1 MRLGKRV
8 KMENK
13 CGVLKKMYTK
23 SWFLYTLLF
32 LFCLF
37 LGCLSRNYDYDLYA
51 RLIVGE
57 AFLEKGI
64 IHYNDFLSYTP
75 THKWYDHE
83 WGSGVVFYWF
93 LKHLGTFGLIFLHS
107 ILMFFT
113 AFFVLKTQSLQSKNY
128 PKLLFPII
136 LFLILFSSING
147 SIVRCQMFSF
157 MFFSIFLYLLEKYRA
172 KNSNCIWLILPLTII
187 WNNLHG
193 GIVSGLGLIF
203 LYLLNAVITKQRW
216 KKYFI
221 VLLLASILLI
231 INPYGTDYL
240 GFLLSANTMTR
251 TYIVEWWHILVES
264 HSLGFILSYC
274 YALLIFLLS
283 ILDSK
288 VNVFNKLLLLVMLVL
303 GAMHVKLVSFSL
315 IIVTA
320 LFSKELIKVFDVK
333 FIKFVEKFVAILLF
347 LSMFL
352 VLFLE
357 PFTPRVNDTKF
368 PVKEVEFIAT
378 NNLSGNLLTS
388 FGFGSYVTYKLYPQN
403 LIFMDGRY
411 EEVYNDEEFLALK
424 EFAMANENWREV
436 LKKYPTD
443 ILLLD
448 KTWKI
453 CDVIKNE
460 KDWTLVF
467 EGNVG
472 QVYVKTKK
480 LKPKYKEIEVKRNYY
495 LKNAFKN
502 MGKFGE

>member
-1 MRLGKRV
+1 ML
-8 KMENK
+8 
-13 CGVLKKMYTK
+13 
-23 SWFLYTLLF
+23 
-32 LFCLF
+32 
-37 LGCLSRNYDYDLYA
+37 RN
-51 RLIVGE
+51 
-57 AFLEKGI
+57 
-64 IHYNDFLSYTP
+64 
-75 THKWYDHE
+75 
-83 WGSGVVFYWF
+83 FY
-93 LKHLGTFGLIFLHS
+93 
-107 ILMFFT
+107 
-113 AFFVLKTQSLQSKNY
+113 Q
-128 PKLLFPII
+128 
-136 LFLILFSSING
+136 
-147 SIVRCQMFSF
+147 
-157 MFFSIFLYLLEKYRA
+157 
-172 KNSNCIWLILPLTII
+172 
-187 WNNLHG
+187 
-193 GIVSGLGLIF
+193 
-203 LYLLNAVITKQRW
+203 
-216 KKYFI
+216 
-221 VLLLASILLI
+221 
-231 INPYGTDYL
+231 
-240 GFLLSANTMTR
+240 
-251 TYIVEWWHILVES
+251 
-264 HSLGFILSYC
+264 
-274 YALLIFLLS
+274 
-283 ILDSK
+283 

-424 EFAMANENWREV
+424 EFAMAKENWREV

-443 ILLLD
+443 VLLLD